1 MKTRLFIRSV
11 FIIALAFT
19 PFAQAT
25 GWGVG
30 TDIIRFVDQNQ
41 DDDGLFN
48 LFVQAPAGYSGALVL
63 GYASS
68 DDLDI
73 LDVGYKHYMSG
84 RFNGTYFQA
93 GVGYYDNDRVND
105 DDLGFVGKV
114 GYEHRL
120 ARNFAVTGAVRM
132 VAGVDEDVIGYRET
146 PVYQP
151 MLGVL
156 VTF

>member
-1 MKTRLFIRSV
+1 MRTRLFMRGV
-11 FIIALAFT
+11 FVIALAFA
-19 PFAQAT
+19 PLAQAT
-25 GWGVG
+25 GWGLG

-41 DDDGLFN
+41 DSDGLFN
-48 LFVQAPAGYSGALVL
+48 FFVQAPAGYSGAVVV
-63 GYASS
+63 GYAGS
-68 DDLDI
+68 DDLEI
-73 LDVGYKHYMSG
+73 LDVGYKHYMGG

-93 GVGYYDNDRVND
+93 GVGYYDNDAVDD

-114 GYEHRL
+114 GYEHKL

-132 VAGVDEDVIGYRET
+132 VAGIDENVIGYSET